1 MIDVKVGDTVI
12 ITEHRREPHEAT
24 VTKVGRVW
32 FTVGE
37 GYQEVKFRLDDGT
50 TGSGYTS
57 APHAFT
63 PEQWDERLRI
73 SEASTFL
80 REQGISIEYPSLWR
94 GREIEL
100 ANLIRSA
107 G

>member
-12 ITEHRREPHEAT
+12 VTEFRRDPREAT

-32 FTVGE
+32 FTIGE
-37 GYQEVKFRLDDGT
+37 GHYEEKFRLDDGT
-50 TGSGYTS
+50 TGSGYSS
-57 APHAFT
+57 APHAYT
-63 PEQWDERLRI
+63 REQWAAKQQ
-73 SEASTFL
+73 SEEAYAYL
-80 REQGISIEYPSLWR
+80 REQGVSIDYGSPWR
-94 GREIEL
+94 SRAVEL

>member
-12 ITEHRREPHEAT
+12 ITDHRREPREVI

-37 GYQEVKFRLDDGT
+37 GHQEVKFRLDDGT
-50 TGSGYTS
+50 TGSGYS
-57 APHAFT
+57 SGPHAFT
-63 PEQWDERLRI
+63 PDQWDEGLRI
-73 SEASTFL
+73 SEARDFL
-80 REQGISIEYPSLWR
+80 REQGVSIEYASLWR